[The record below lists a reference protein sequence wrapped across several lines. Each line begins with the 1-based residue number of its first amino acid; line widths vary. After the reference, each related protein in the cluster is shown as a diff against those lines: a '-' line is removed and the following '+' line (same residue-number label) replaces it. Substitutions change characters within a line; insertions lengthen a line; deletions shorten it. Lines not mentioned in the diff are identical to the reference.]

1 MPTAKF
7 PIPERACNLMSA
19 ANPKVHLVDLGKRI
33 GAVVK
38 YFILRSLIGI
48 TAAFFSTVSMAQT
61 TYQTGCFVIGQ
72 VATAAGSNMYFPLS
86 RGRNSMT
93 LRKIRASWPLVVSLC
108 IVALAGLP
116 ANRSVAAGLVNNATI
131 VNVQPTAQGNS
142 LGQVGAFFVYVN
154 VAPTGGAS
162 CATYGQTSQRFVV
175 NPNTAIGTALI
186 ATILTAWSTGH
197 NVQINGSGLCDIWG
211 DTESIASIYTE

>member
-1 MPTAKF
+1 MPTSKF
-7 PIPERACNLMSA
+7 PIPERACNPMSA

-61 TYQTGCFVIGQ
+61 TYQTGSFVIGQ
-72 VATAAGSNMYFPLS
+72 VATAAG
-86 RGRNSMT
+86 
-93 LRKIRASWPLVVSLC
+93 LRKIRASWMLVVSLC

-154 VAPTGGAS
+154 IAPTGGPS
-162 CATYGQTSQRFVV
+162 CATFGLTSQRFVV
-175 NPNTAIGTALI
+175 NPNTAIGTSLI